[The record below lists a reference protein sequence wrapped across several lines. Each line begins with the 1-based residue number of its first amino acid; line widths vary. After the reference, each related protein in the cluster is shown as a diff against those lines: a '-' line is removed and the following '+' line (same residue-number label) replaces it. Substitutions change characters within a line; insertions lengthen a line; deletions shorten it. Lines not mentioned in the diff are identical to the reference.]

1 MESRIKFRIENYL
14 LFAGVAVDQIYGVRS
29 QNQFQG
35 STKLSIL
42 YRVLTGQNQ
51 RRKHE
56 IHSMLFN
63 DIHCFVSYISYIYGP
78 KNCLWPLKAKI
89 PLFSR
94 ENTTHNFLFNTPW
107 IYNSC
112 WLAPGKYSNSQIH
125 PSRDGPSVWGSMCRL
140 RVFCELRWPSDTL
153 STTASGLT
161 LKKMDQPSLKI
172 FPLKTV
178 GEKKC
183 IEPIE
188 DKSCESGCW

>member
-63 DIHCFVSYISYIYGP
+63 DIHCFVSYISYIYGLWKP
-78 KNCLWPLKAKI
+78 RYLFFPEKTLPTFFCL
-89 PLFSR
+89 
-94 ENTTHNFLFNTPW
+94 
-107 IYNSC
+107 
-112 WLAPGKYSNSQIH
+112 IH
-125 PSRDGPSVWGSMCRL
+125 PEFTIHVD
-140 RVFCELRWPSDTL
+140 WPQESTQTHKFIHHETDPQYGGRCVGCAYFVNSDDHQIL
-153 STTASGLT
+153 LVQ
-161 LKKMDQPSLKI
+161 LQ
-172 FPLKTV
+172 V
-178 GEKKC
+178 
-183 IEPIE
+183 
-188 DKSCESGCW
+188 